1 MKSALKRST
10 APILGKR
17 LRQARK
23 WAGLP
28 QDQLGVAIGLDEST
42 SSARISR
49 YETGVHE
56 PPIATARLLARELGV
71 PLPFLYCEEDDIAL
85 AMLHLARMAPQER
98 RRLFGRLGWHW
109 PQS

>member
-1 MKSALKRST
+1 MTSALKRPA

-71 PLPFLYCEEDDIAL
+71 PLAFLYCDDDDTAL
-85 AMLHLARMAPQER
+85 AVLHFARLSVPER
-98 RRLFGRLGWHW
+98 RRLLGRLEWHW
-109 PQS
+109 PQP